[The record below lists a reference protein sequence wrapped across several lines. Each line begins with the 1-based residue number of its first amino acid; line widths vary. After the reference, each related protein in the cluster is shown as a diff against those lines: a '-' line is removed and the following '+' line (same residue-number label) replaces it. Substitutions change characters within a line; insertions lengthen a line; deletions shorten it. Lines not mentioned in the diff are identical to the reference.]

1 MRRLITY
8 GKIASVFAKIGQR
21 GFSLHIKRKIQK
33 IKSISEFHKP
43 PIKPATPV
51 REPRRHP
58 TSVRPTPSNEK
69 ANDLSVLD
77 ILSENRK
84 KSRNRIR

>member
-1 MRRLITY
+1 MLRRPNIY
-8 GKIASVFAKIGQR
+8 C
-21 GFSLHIKRKIQK
+21 SLSFQRKIQK

-51 REPRRHP
+51 REPRNRHP